1 MGTAHGV
8 PRARWRSAE
17 PLYLIRYCRHA
28 ALVPRLDA
36 ALQRMTREGVVE
48 KYFEA
53 GVRALKLRALI
64 AEDAVAKEPP
74 RRR

>member
-17 PLYLIRYCRHA
+17 PLCLILNRRRA

-36 ALQRMTREGVVE
+36 ALPRMKREGVVE

-53 GVRALKLRALI
+53 GVRTLKLRALI